1 MTDTDRALYGVL
13 QELAGTDYASA
24 NYAGDIIESDMRRTA
39 RGRGQA
45 LPTAGDVATET
56 FHGAVVFDPVA
67 GLHNHVSYP
76 DYSALYPNIM
86 RDLNASPET
95 IAAVG
100 DTDAFTSEHDVS
112 DMQWSYIDT
121 RPVKRLR
128 DDETYSDYTD
138 GEYKIVYDPSQNSIK
153 WRDDWRRIQDNLER
167 IYFVP
172 HEAYEG
178 LLASRADTYIR
189 WNKSY
194 EGTMYKATKR
204 TRNCFSADTEVLT
217 PNGIQNIRELDVGDR
232 VYSID
237 PDTMAVELKP
247 VTETH
252 HYPDYD
258 GDVLSFKNTYVDFQ
272 VTDNHRMLVRDEK
285 KRRGYEFVEA
295 GNLGHKHWSLPSGWD
310 YGENC
315 TTVDT
320 VDLSQRFEEY
330 QVLVEPSVHG
340 HTFANRLGW
349 YPRRTQSKKW
359 DVSSGY
365 VIDSDAFESH
375 RETVMENAERIFI
388 HKQAGDGW
396 VPLRYDGD
404 DVIELVGWYVTEGS
418 LYHEE
423 GGVEHDTATRG
434 ESYRFSI
441 AQKNDSGRDTIR
453 SLLERMGLPYST
465 SGNGFTLANR
475 LWHDLLERWCG
486 DGSHEKHLPPYVF
499 AASRDQR
506 QLLFDTMVTGDGDTR
521 DSSYRYTTCSEQLR
535 DDFMRLC
542 VTLGRAPHYTYDS
555 GSWRVFYSESKNTL
569 RPRRDGDVTTVD
581 DGVYCV
587 TVADNHTLMAGRNG
601 KFQFCGQSLYGV
613 SGDSNFQLFDW
624 RVAEA
629 ITTAGRLLLE
639 YGADVLTERL
649 QSAFDAEVYVTHG
662 DSVPADEPVL
672 VRGGAGSVSVEPAH
686 RVHERVMS
694 GESLETWTEDG
705 WTTVRRSIEK
715 PNRKQMYEVR
725 TKAGTVRV
733 TEDHSLVRADGMEVS
748 PEDVDVSDSLLVS
761 DVGYALPSH
770 DEPARLWSNEC
781 AWLLGLFVADGTA
794 GHYEYDHRS
803 DKHTWSIIN
812 ENRQR
817 LERAAEALEKCWGVS
832 TAIRDT
838 RESSGAWKLQVN
850 DGWGDGILKRDEQGR
865 VHGRRPGGRKE
876 LVGEFRDRC
885 YVGDE
890 KRVPPSILNGTD
902 EEREAFLTGYLEGD
916 GGELRYGIDEIP
928 DEMTTK
934 SRILG
939 TQLAMLLRSQGHQV
953 TVDRQHRHGNTYYRL
968 RAVTYHHGDP
978 AEVTD
983 VDAVDYDGNHVYDFE
998 TENHHFHAGV
1008 GSIVVHNTDGFGV
1021 AVDDPTLDRTHV
1033 LPKVQDATAWL
1044 NDTGMPEY
1052 VAETFGVPASDTA
1065 HEVDLES
1072 YSPRLFIPDGD
1083 GDSGTKKTY
1092 AEHVTWDEGEE
1103 CDDVS
1108 IKGFEAKRSDT
1119 ANVTQAVQRD
1129 VLTAVLQHDPADAR
1143 EIVEERVQDA
1153 VSSIES
1159 GDMSLADMGERSG
1172 MSSSPESYGSPERS
1186 AHPTYRGAK
1195 YAKAHIDGEETFD
1208 KPLKFPVKEVRGDY
1222 PSRYDTDTGEDGTA
1236 VDYVSVEDP
1245 SNLPD
1250 EIVVDREQ
1258 VVDSTLRQPLR
1269 RVLCT
1274 MGWSWSEIVDSEQQT
1289 NVTQFF
1295 QT

>member
-39 RGRGQA
+39 RERGQA

-56 FHGAVVFDPVA
+56 YHGAVVFDPVA

-112 DMQWSYIDT
+112 EMQWSYIDT
-121 RPVKRLR
+121 RPVKRLSE
-128 DDETYSDYTD
+128 DETYSDYTD

-153 WRDDWRRIQDNLER
+153 WRDDWSRIQDNLER

-194 EGTMYKATKR
+194 DGTMYKATKR

-629 ITTAGRLLLE
+629 ITIAGRLLLE

-662 DSVPADEPVL
+662 D
-672 VRGGAGSVSVEPAH
+672 
-686 RVHERVMS
+686 
-694 GESLETWTEDG
+694 
-705 WTTVRRSIEK
+705 
-715 PNRKQMYEVR
+715 
-725 TKAGTVRV
+725 
-733 TEDHSLVRADGMEVS
+733 
-748 PEDVDVSDSLLVS
+748 
-761 DVGYALPSH
+761 
-770 DEPARLWSNEC
+770 
-781 AWLLGLFVADGTA
+781 
-794 GHYEYDHRS
+794 
-803 DKHTWSIIN
+803 
-812 ENRQR
+812 
-817 LERAAEALEKCWGVS
+817 
-832 TAIRDT
+832 
-838 RESSGAWKLQVN
+838 
-850 DGWGDGILKRDEQGR
+850 
-865 VHGRRPGGRKE
+865 
-876 LVGEFRDRC
+876 
-885 YVGDE
+885 
-890 KRVPPSILNGTD
+890 
-902 EEREAFLTGYLEGD
+902 
-916 GGELRYGIDEIP
+916 
-928 DEMTTK
+928 
-934 SRILG
+934 
-939 TQLAMLLRSQGHQV
+939 
-953 TVDRQHRHGNTYYRL
+953 
-968 RAVTYHHGDP
+968 
-978 AEVTD
+978 
-983 VDAVDYDGNHVYDFE
+983 
-998 TENHHFHAGV
+998 
-1008 GSIVVHNTDGFGV
+1008 TDGFGIS
-1021 AVDDPTLDRTHV
+1021 VDDPTLDRRHV

-1044 NDTGMPEY
+1044 NETGMPEY
-1052 VAETFGVPASDTA
+1052 VADTFGVPASETA

-1103 CDDVS
+1103 CDEVS

-1143 EIVEERVQDA
+1143 EIIEERVQDA

-1172 MSSSPESYGSPERS
+1172 MSSPPESYGSPDRS

-1195 YAKAHIDGEETFD
+1195 YAKHHIDGEETFD
-1208 KPLKFPVKEVRGDY
+1208 KPLKFPVKEVRGAY

-1269 RVLCT
+1269 RVLRT
-1274 MGWSWSEIVDSEQQT
+1274 MGWSWSEIVDGEQQT